1 MTHNIQNYL
10 SFKARNYVQ
19 DSDKKNISGDNSGS
33 MFFQIYQQQQQWRLF
48 TGLNKKGKII

>member
-19 DSDKKNISGDNSGS
+19 DSDKWVNVLII
-33 MFFQIYQQQQQWRLF
+33 QIYQQQQQWRLF

>member
-33 MFFQIYQQQQQWRLF
+33 MFLLF
-48 TGLNKKGKII
+48 RFINSNNNDVYSQGLIKKEK

>member
-10 SFKARNYVQ
+10 SFKDRNYVQ

-33 MFFQIYQQQQQWRLF
+33 MFLLF
-48 TGLNKKGKII
+48 RFINNNNNDVYSQG